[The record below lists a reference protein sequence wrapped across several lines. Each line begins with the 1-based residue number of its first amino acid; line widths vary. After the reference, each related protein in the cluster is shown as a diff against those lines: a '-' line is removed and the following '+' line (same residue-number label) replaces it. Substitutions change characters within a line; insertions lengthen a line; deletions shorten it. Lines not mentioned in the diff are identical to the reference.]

1 MVPDNP
7 HESYAMLVRESMQF
21 DIPTP
26 SRRIEII
33 RELPQPAVFNAVHIF
48 TGIRRCGKTF
58 YLFQKIHDLL
68 QNGVSRNDI
77 FYFNFADDR
86 LQPMQDTVLNDIVTE
101 YWRQYPDSRDHGCYL
116 FLDEVQECANW
127 QGFCQRIAEHEAVTL
142 VITGSSSKLSSEE
155 IATNFR
161 GRSHPHAMMPL
172 SFREFCDFRGI
183 ETPSK
188 GSTLADAVFS
198 PREVTRFEAAYNDY
212 LTIGGFPAVQRMV
225 EADRIETLQGYVRD
239 VVARDVAESLG
250 RENITLATQIALF
263 LLRNTA
269 CELSTNGLV
278 ETLRAV
284 GWKIYWDKANT
295 LLELFKQAFLVYQLE
310 EYSTM
315 LKPGSTAVPK
325 MYAVD
330 QGMVYAVS
338 RANQQDIGKRLETAI
353 FCELQRRT
361 SGRRTETITSYTMPT
376 SKQEKVDFLIGDA
389 LATEPYGLIQVCA
402 NMGNEKTRAREIGS
416 LQAVMQRTNV
426 DSGLILTLNE
436 GETIELPD
444 STGTIHV
451 LPSWKWSLYEA

>member
-7 HESYAMLVRESMQF
+7 CESYAMLVRESMQF

-33 RELPQPAVFNAVHIF
+33 RELPQPAVFNAVHII

-161 GRSHPHAMMPL
+161 GRSHPHAMAPL

-183 ETPSK
+183 ETPTA

-239 VVARDVAESLG
+239 VVARDVAERLG

-325 MYAVD
+325 CMLSIRVWFTRCHA
-330 QGMVYAVS
+330 
-338 RANQQDIGKRLETAI
+338 
-353 FCELQRRT
+353 
-361 SGRRTETITSYTMPT
+361 PT
-376 SKQEKVDFLIGDA
+376 SKILENDWKLRFSANCSDGLSAGVRKQSLRTLCRRPNRRKLTFLSAMLLLRNRMGLFKCVPIWEMRKPEREKSALCKRLCNVPTLIPA
-389 LATEPYGLIQVCA
+389 
-402 NMGNEKTRAREIGS
+402 
-416 LQAVMQRTNV
+416 
-426 DSGLILTLNE
+426 
-436 GETIELPD
+436 
-444 STGTIHV
+444 
-451 LPSWKWSLYEA
+451 

>member
-7 HESYAMLVRESMQF
+7 CESYAMLVRESMQF

-26 SRRIEII
+26 SRRVEII
-33 RELPQPAVFNAVHIF
+33 RELPQPAVFNAVHII

-142 VITGSSSKLSSEE
+142 VITGLSSKLSSEE

-161 GRSHPHAMMPL
+161 GRSHPHAMAPL

-183 ETPSK
+183 ETPTA

-239 VVARDVAESLG
+239 VVARDVAERLG

-315 LKPGSTAVPK
+315 LKPVVLRCRKCMPSIRVWFTRCHA
-325 MYAVD
+325 
-330 QGMVYAVS
+330 
-338 RANQQDIGKRLETAI
+338 
-353 FCELQRRT
+353 
-361 SGRRTETITSYTMPT
+361 PT
-376 SKQEKVDFLIGDA
+376 SKILENDWKLRFS
-389 LATEPYGLIQVCA
+389 A
-402 NMGNEKTRAREIGS
+402 NCR
-416 LQAVMQRTNV
+416 
-426 DSGLILTLNE
+426 D
-436 GETIELPD
+436 ELPV
-444 STGTIHV
+444 GV
-451 LPSWKWSLYEA
+451 RKQSLRTLCRRPNRRKLTFLSAMLLLRNRMGLFKCVPIWEMRKPGREKSALCKRLCNVPTLIPA

>member
-7 HESYAMLVRESMQF
+7 CESYAMLVRESMQF

-33 RELPQPAVFNAVHIF
+33 RELPQPAVFNAVHII

-161 GRSHPHAMMPL
+161 GRSHPHAMAPL

-183 ETPSK
+183 ETPTA

-239 VVARDVAESLG
+239 VVARDVAERLG

-295 LLELFKQAFLVYQLE
+295 LLELFKQAFLVYQ
-310 EYSTM
+310 
-315 LKPGSTAVPK
+315 
-325 MYAVD
+325 VD
-330 QGMVYAVS
+330 
-338 RANQQDIGKRLETAI
+338 
-353 FCELQRRT
+353 
-361 SGRRTETITSYTMPT
+361 P
-376 SKQEKVDFLIGDA
+376 
-389 LATEPYGLIQVCA
+389 
-402 NMGNEKTRAREIGS
+402 
-416 LQAVMQRTNV
+416 
-426 DSGLILTLNE
+426 
-436 GETIELPD
+436 
-444 STGTIHV
+444 
-451 LPSWKWSLYEA
+451 

>member
-7 HESYAMLVRESMQF
+7 CESYAMLVRESMQF

-33 RELPQPAVFNAVHIF
+33 RELPQPAVFNAVHII

-161 GRSHPHAMMPL
+161 GRSHPHAMAPL

-183 ETPSK
+183 ETPTA

-239 VVARDVAESLG
+239 VVARDVAERLG

-295 LLELFKQAFLVYQLE
+295 LLELFRQAFLVYQLE
-310 EYSTM
+310 EHTPPCS
-315 LKPGSTAVPK
+315 
-325 MYAVD
+325 
-330 QGMVYAVS
+330 S
-338 RANQQDIGKRLETAI
+338 RVVLRCRKCMPSIRVWFTRCHA
-353 FCELQRRT
+353 
-361 SGRRTETITSYTMPT
+361 PT
-376 SKQEKVDFLIGDA
+376 SKILENDWKLRFS
-389 LATEPYGLIQVCA
+389 A
-402 NMGNEKTRAREIGS
+402 NCR
-416 LQAVMQRTNV
+416 
-426 DSGLILTLNE
+426 D
-436 GETIELPD
+436 ELPV
-444 STGTIHV
+444 GV
-451 LPSWKWSLYEA
+451 RKQSLRTLCRRPNRRKLTFLSAMLLLRNRMGLFKCVPIWEMRKPGREKSALCKRLCNVPTLIPA

>member
-7 HESYAMLVRESMQF
+7 CESYAMLVRESMQF

-33 RELPQPAVFNAVHIF
+33 RELPQPAVFNAVHII

-86 LQPMQDTVLNDIVTE
+86 LQPMHDTVLNDIVTE

-161 GRSHPHAMMPL
+161 GRSHPHAMAPL

-183 ETPSK
+183 ETPTA

-239 VVARDVAESLG
+239 VVARDVAERLG

-269 CELSTNGLV
+269 CELSTNG
-278 ETLRAV
+278 
-284 GWKIYWDKANT
+284 
-295 LLELFKQAFLVYQLE
+295 Q
-310 EYSTM
+310 
-315 LKPGSTAVPK
+315 
-325 MYAVD
+325 
-330 QGMVYAVS
+330 
-338 RANQQDIGKRLETAI
+338 
-353 FCELQRRT
+353 
-361 SGRRTETITSYTMPT
+361 
-376 SKQEKVDFLIGDA
+376 
-389 LATEPYGLIQVCA
+389 YG
-402 NMGNEKTRAREIGS
+402 
-416 LQAVMQRTNV
+416 
-426 DSGLILTLNE
+426 
-436 GETIELPD
+436 
-444 STGTIHV
+444 
-451 LPSWKWSLYEA
+451 